1 MRERKYEHRHLALM
15 ALPDCDP
22 PTIALPWNYD
32 SFLLR
37 GFLPAGF
44 AERLFFVLL
53 FVPAGFAN
61 SARTEV
67 AVFGRDGRRE
77 RVDVTAVSFSSSLRG
92 AFFKSSTVIRAA
104 FLQSRSRS

>member
-1 MRERKYEHRHLALM
+1 MRERKYDLALM

-53 FVPAGFAN
+53 FFPEDFAN
-61 SARTEV
+61 SARTEA

-77 RVDVTAVSFSSSLRG
+77 RVIATAVSFSSSFSLRG
-92 AFFKSSTVIRAA
+92 AFLKSSTVIRAA
-104 FLQSRSRS
+104 FRQRRSR